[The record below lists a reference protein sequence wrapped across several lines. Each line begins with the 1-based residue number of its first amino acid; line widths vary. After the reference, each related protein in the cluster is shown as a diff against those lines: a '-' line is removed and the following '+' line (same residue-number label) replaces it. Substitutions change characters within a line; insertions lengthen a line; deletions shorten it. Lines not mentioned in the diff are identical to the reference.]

1 MGHHHTSRDPNKQ
14 GRTVRART
22 LTEVKQT
29 ADYIEALAQSFRA
42 GGVTIRSGAELV
54 ALRLGDRIEFQ
65 LEAGKEGGQSVVHL
79 SLRWET
85 PVSQERLDITPG
97 VKEQPGPLDPAQ
109 NAASGEKSDAV
120 DGPRDG

>member
-1 MGHHHTSRDPNKQ
+1 
-14 GRTVRART
+14 

-29 ADYIEALAQSFRA
+29 ADYIEALAQSLRA

-65 LEAGKEGGQSVVHL
+65 LEAGKEGRQSVVQL

-85 PVSQERLDITPG
+85 PASPERLDITPG

-109 NAASGEKSDAV
+109 HADDSDDESDVKA
-120 DGPRDG
+120 DR

>member
-1 MGHHHTSRDPNKQ
+1 MGHHTSRDRNKQ
-14 GRTVRART
+14 GQTVRART

-29 ADYIEALAQSFRA
+29 ADYIEALAQSLRA
-42 GGVTIRSGAELV
+42 GGVTIRSGTELV

-65 LEAGKEGGQSVVHL
+65 LEAGKEGRQSVVHL

-109 NAASGEKSDAV
+109 NAPSGEESDAV
-120 DGPRDG
+120 DEQRDG